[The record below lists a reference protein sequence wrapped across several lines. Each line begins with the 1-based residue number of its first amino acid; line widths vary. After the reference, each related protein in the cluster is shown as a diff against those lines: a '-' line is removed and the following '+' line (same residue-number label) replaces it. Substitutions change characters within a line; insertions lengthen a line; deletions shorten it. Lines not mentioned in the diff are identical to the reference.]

1 VFGDTCT
8 AGGVCGSN
16 HTSGYKLSPK
26 YSILT
31 DATDYPGANNQL
43 PTSSTVVHPYCNGSR
58 VPPEIVTTLCGP
70 AGSTSANAPGCV
82 QPGTV
87 GVGITVPP
95 GITDSTYAGP
105 AFSLTP
111 AATVDEGSNWVNM
124 FYGPL
129 SLSNATIPLGGTGYG
144 VPLGNYAPAAG
155 SNAIDVI
162 PLGSPTYSHAPSTDF
177 FGNPR
182 PDTRG
187 SAIDIGAVEVGPP
200 LSDRDVLFPA
210 KWTWTPPAPGIVAQ
224 AGPIHIFALSNQ
236 GNGPSSAIASPV
248 LSGANAADFAI
259 VRMLSTCGP
268 AGSGQLLSQT
278 SLRAGE
284 SCLVTVQ
291 FRPSTGKAGSSNAT
305 LSVTDSSGTQ
315 TATLTGTH

>member
-1 VFGDTCT
+1 
-8 AGGVCGSN
+8 
-16 HTSGYKLSPK
+16 
-26 YSILT
+26 
-31 DATDYPGANNQL
+31 
-43 PTSSTVVHPYCNGSR
+43 
-58 VPPEIVTTLCGP
+58 
-70 AGSTSANAPGCV
+70 
-82 QPGTV
+82 
-87 GVGITVPP
+87 VPP

-144 VPLGNYAPAAG
+144 VLLGNYTPAAG

-162 PLGSPTYSHAPSTDF
+162 PASSPTYNHAPSTDF

-182 PDTRG
+182 PDARG

-200 LSDRDVLFPA
+200 LSDRDVLMPA
-210 KWTWTPPAPGIVAQ
+210 AWTPTAPRGVGQ
-224 AGPIHIFALSNQ
+224 AGPIHAFLLTNR
-236 GNGPSSAIASPV
+236 GNEPSTGIAPPT
-248 LSGANAADFAI
+248 LSGANAADFGI

-268 AGSGQLLSQT
+268 AGTGQLLGQT

-284 SCLVTVQ
+284 SCMVTVQ
-291 FRPSTGKAGSSNAT
+291 FRPTTGKPGTRSAT
-305 LSVTDSSGTQ
+305 LSVTDSGGTQ
-315 TATLTGTH
+315 TATLTGKN

>member
-1 VFGDTCT
+1 
-8 AGGVCGSN
+8 VCGSN
-16 HTSGYKLSPK
+16 HASGYKLSPK

-31 DATDYPGANNQL
+31 DPADYPGASNL
-43 PTSSTVVHPYCNGSR
+43 GVTSSTVVHPYCNGSR

-70 AGSTSANAPGCV
+70 AGSTNANAPGCV

-144 VPLGNYAPAAG
+144 VLLGNYTPAAG

-162 PLGSPTYSHAPSTDF
+162 PASSPTYNHAPSTDF

-182 PDTRG
+182 PDARG

-200 LSDRDVLFPA
+200 LSDRDVLMPA
-210 KWTWTPPAPGIVAQ
+210 AWTPTAPRGVGQ
-224 AGPIHIFALSNQ
+224 AGPIHAFLLTNR
-236 GNGPSSAIASPV
+236 GNEPSTGIAPPT
-248 LSGANAADFAI
+248 LSGANAADFGI

-268 AGSGQLLSQT
+268 AGTGQLLGQT

-284 SCLVTVQ
+284 SCMVTVQ
-291 FRPSTGKAGSSNAT
+291 FRPTTGKPGTRSAT
-305 LSVTDSSGTQ
+305 LSVTDSGGTQ
-315 TATLTGTH
+315 TATLTGKN